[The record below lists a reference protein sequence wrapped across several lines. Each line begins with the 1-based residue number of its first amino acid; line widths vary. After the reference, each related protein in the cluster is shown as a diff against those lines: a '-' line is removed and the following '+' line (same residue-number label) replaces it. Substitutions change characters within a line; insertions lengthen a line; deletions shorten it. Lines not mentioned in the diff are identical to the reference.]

1 MNKRISL
8 NKKNSLT
15 LRLLYHTIIGR
26 VILKI
31 IILPINSKIIGKIL
45 DTKLSTVFIPLFIK
59 KHQINMSDY
68 HAIKYQSFNEF
79 FVREKLNHDF
89 NKKQKYLIAPADAKL
104 SVYKINN
111 HATFKIKN
119 NIYDLNLLLNNQ
131 ELAHDYQDGYCLIYR
146 LDVSDYHR
154 YLFIDD
160 GEQGNNISIPGKLH
174 TVQPIAITTVPVFTT
189 NHRVYNLLNTKNF
202 NQVIQIEVGA
212 LMVGKINNYYEK
224 HSFKRGDLK
233 GEFKFGGSTIIQL
246 FKKDTITIN
255 KQILSNT
262 NYNYETIVKIGD
274 IVGEKK

>member
-1 MNKRISL
+1 M
-8 NKKNSLT
+8 
-15 LRLLYHTIIGR
+15 Y
-26 VILKI
+26 
-31 IILPINSKIIGKIL
+31 
-45 DTKLSTVFIPLFIK
+45 
-59 KHQINMSDY
+59 DY
-68 HAIKYQSFNEF
+68 QPVEYQSFNEF
-79 FVREKLNHDF
+79 FIREKLNHEF
-89 NKKQKYLIAPADAKL
+89 NTNKKYLIAPADAKL

-111 HATFKIKN
+111 HATFKVKN
-119 NIYDLNLLLNNQ
+119 NIYNLDLLLNNQ
-131 ELAHDYQDGYCLIYR
+131 ELARDYQEGYCLIYR
-146 LDVSDYHR
+146 LDVNDYHR

-160 GEQGNNISIPGKLH
+160 GEQGDNISIPGKLH

-262 NYNYETIVKIGD
+262 NYNYETIVKIGEV
-274 IVGEKK
+274 VGEKK